1 MASKYN
7 ELSGKGSVLTTTPYG
22 MLMDILFHKKVN
34 IYLNSKG
41 QYSLDKI
48 VWTELN
54 REFYKELLDIE
65 EYMDNIII
73 VGKEE

>member
-7 ELSGKGSVLTTTPYG
+7 ELSGKSRVLTVTPYG
-22 MLMDILFHKKVN
+22 MLMDILLHKKVN
-34 IYLNSKG
+34 VYLNNKG

-54 REFYKELLDIE
+54 RKLYKELVDMA
-65 EYMDNIII
+65 EYRDNVII